1 MIKHSLYILLRKIVR
16 DKVLYFIILA
26 NLAVGFATFVILSSF
41 VSDLFSYDKQNIK
54 YDRIY
59 RLQTF
64 MDQKENSIK
73 HTWSVS
79 AALSRKELADLPEV
93 EKIALL
99 HDVGDNNKS
108 GVFLS
113 VDKKN
118 QFLTRYGYFAD
129 QSIFDILTFHF
140 IEGDQKNAL
149 VEPLSIVLSKSV
161 ADRLFPGGNAVGK
174 QVYGENKIVF
184 NVTGVYEDIPVKSNW
199 RPAYIIPTLSF
210 TTITGWSG
218 YDKNYWAYGFYTY
231 VLLKPNASA
240 ASVDS
245 KLYDAL
251 KDYRKEHHPYLRPM
265 SKLYIDPYYEHT
277 MYIVAGLISFIAG
290 IILTLSSINFI
301 NLQTANATTRF
312 REIGI
317 KKTVGFNRK
326 RLWNQ
331 FMLESVSLTF
341 VAAIAGVV
349 LAQLSLPSINKM
361 LGTEILSGS
370 LGNPK
375 LLMIILVVTLLTG
388 LLSGLHP
395 AYVISSYNPVAAL
408 KQKFTEERTK
418 GISLKKSLVTIQFSI
433 SIFMLIVG
441 LIIYRQVEFMLNKD
455 LGFNSETVMFSN
467 IVTDQKGSF
476 EPLRQRLLQH
486 NEIKNVCVSDY
497 IPFILPGGDDLNWEG
512 GKPDEKV
519 FVRFSNVSYDFVPT
533 FELKMLTGRNFS
545 REFPAD
551 RNKCLINETAA
562 RVFGWKDP
570 VGKQMKANGKKY
582 EVIGVI
588 KDYVVFSVY
597 NPLEPHMY
605 RLVNDSIMNNGV
617 YAVNFVK
624 GHEREAMNIVKDEFQ
639 QFFPNDAFDFKSM
652 QFLTQNEAA
661 LNAWKGFRKIMALT
675 AILTIIISSIGL
687 FGLILFL
694 TQRKMKEVGIRKV
707 LGFSNGNLY
716 MTLSSQFIKL
726 IFVSVLIA
734 WPAAYYVYKVLPAG
748 VNKYDLQIWEF
759 LVSTSLI
766 LLVAMAT
773 ISYQIIKTLGVRL
786 VDILKDE

>member
-16 DKVLYFIILA
+16 EKVLYFIILA
-26 NLAVGFATFVILSSF
+26 NLAVGFGTFVILSSF

-79 AALSRKELADLPEV
+79 AALSRKELLDIPEV
-93 EKIALL
+93 EKVALL
-99 HDVGDNNKS
+99 HDVGDNNKT

-113 VDKKN
+113 IDKKN
-118 QFLTRYGYFAD
+118 QFLIRYGYYAD

-140 IEGDQKNAL
+140 IEGNQENAL
-149 VEPLSIVLSKSV
+149 VQPLSIVLSKSI
-161 ADRLFPGGNAVGK
+161 ADKLFPSGNAVGK
-174 QVYGENKIVF
+174 QVYGENKVVF

-199 RPAYIIPTLSF
+199 KPAYIIPMQSF
-210 TTITGWSG
+210 TSITGYKG
-218 YDKNYWAYGFYTY
+218 YDKNYRGYGFYTY
-231 VLLKPNASA
+231 VLLKPNASPE
-240 ASVDS
+240 SVNA
-245 KLYDAL
+245 KLYGAL

-265 SKLYIDPYYEHT
+265 SKLYIDPFYEHT
-277 MYIVAGLISFIAG
+277 FYIVAGLISFLAG
-290 IILTLSSINFI
+290 LILTLSAINFI

-317 KKTVGFNRK
+317 KKTVGFDRK

-341 VAAIAGVV
+341 GAAITGLA
-349 LAQLSLPSINKM
+349 LAQLTLPSINKM

-375 LLMIILVVTLLTG
+375 LLFIIFIVTLVTG
-388 LLSGLHP
+388 LLSGIHP

-408 KQKFTEERTK
+408 KQKYTEERTK
-418 GISLKKSLVTIQFSI
+418 GITLKKSLVTIQFSI

-441 LIIYRQVEFMLNKD
+441 FIIYSQVEFMLKKD
-455 LGFNSETVMFSN
+455 LGFNNETVVFSN

-476 EPLRQRLLQH
+476 EPLRQKLLHH

-519 FVRFSNVSYDFVPT
+519 FVRFSNISYDFVPT
-533 FELKMLTGRNFS
+533 FGLEMLTGRNFS

-562 RVFGWKDP
+562 KVFGWKDP
-570 VGKQMKANGKKY
+570 VGKQMKVFNKNY
-582 EVIGVI
+582 DVIGVI

-617 YAVNFVK
+617 YAVSFVK
-624 GHEREAMNIVKDEFQ
+624 DQEKEAMNIVKDEFQ
-639 QFFPNDAFDFKSM
+639 QFFPNDAFDFKNM
-652 QFLTQNEAA
+652 QFLTQNENA
-661 LNAWKGFRKIMALT
+661 LKAWKAFRKIIALT
-675 AILTIIISSIGL
+675 AVLTIIISSIGL

-716 MTLSSQFIKL
+716 LTLSSQFIKL

-748 VNKYDLQIWEF
+748 VNKYNLQIWEF
-759 LVSTSLI
+759 LLSTSLI
-766 LLVAMAT
+766 LFVAMAT
-773 ISYQIIKTLGVRL
+773 LSYQIIKTLGVRI

>member
-79 AALSRKELADLPEV
+79 AALSRKELVDLPEV

-113 VDKKN
+113 IDKKN
-118 QFLTRYGYFAD
+118 QLLTRYGYFAD

-184 NVTGVYEDIPVKSNW
+184 NVTGVYEDMPVKSNW

-245 KLYDAL
+245 KLYNAL

-277 MYIVAGLISFIAG
+277 MYIVAGLISFFAV
-290 IILTLSSINFI
+290 IILTLSAINFI

-331 FMLESVSLTF
+331 FMLESVSLTI

-349 LAQLSLPSINKM
+349 LAQLALPSINKM

-370 LGNPK
+370 LGNPE

-441 LIIYRQVEFMLNKD
+441 LIIYRQVD
-455 LGFNSETVMFSN
+455 
-467 IVTDQKGSF
+467 I
-476 EPLRQRLLQH
+476 
-486 NEIKNVCVSDY
+486 
-497 IPFILPGGDDLNWEG
+497 
-512 GKPDEKV
+512 
-519 FVRFSNVSYDFVPT
+519 
-533 FELKMLTGRNFS
+533 
-545 REFPAD
+545 
-551 RNKCLINETAA
+551 
-562 RVFGWKDP
+562 
-570 VGKQMKANGKKY
+570 
-582 EVIGVI
+582 
-588 KDYVVFSVY
+588 
-597 NPLEPHMY
+597 
-605 RLVNDSIMNNGV
+605 
-617 YAVNFVK
+617 YA
-624 GHEREAMNIVKDEFQ
+624 
-639 QFFPNDAFDFKSM
+639 
-652 QFLTQNEAA
+652 
-661 LNAWKGFRKIMALT
+661 
-675 AILTIIISSIGL
+675 
-687 FGLILFL
+687 
-694 TQRKMKEVGIRKV
+694 
-707 LGFSNGNLY
+707 
-716 MTLSSQFIKL
+716 
-726 IFVSVLIA
+726 
-734 WPAAYYVYKVLPAG
+734 
-748 VNKYDLQIWEF
+748 
-759 LVSTSLI
+759 
-766 LLVAMAT
+766 
-773 ISYQIIKTLGVRL
+773 
-786 VDILKDE
+786 